1 MEQVS
6 RSTRGAMVAVK
17 PLLEGLDVRRVAV
30 VTSPYHSRRAGWAAR
45 RVFEGVEVLDRPA
58 QPSFWSPEG
67 WWRDSFS
74 RRIVLREYGK
84 LVYYVLRGWA

>member
-1 MEQVS
+1 MSQPVLAELEELDTVDDVALSSDGASVFVIRGRAFS
-6 RSTRGAMVAVK
+6 RYDVAS
-17 PLLEGLDVRRVAV
+17 GDI
-30 VTSPYHSRRAGWAAR
+30 
-45 RVFEGVEVLDRPA
+45 EVLDRPA

-74 RRIVLREYGK
+74 RRLVVTEYGK